1 MMNRFAVIDLETTG
15 VGNLDTILEIG
26 IVLVDGNE
34 IVLEWETLVNP
45 DRDVA
50 NTHIHGVNPGMFS
63 TAPVFEEIQNDIAKL
78 LDGRIL
84 VAHNLPFDRRMLNQQ
99 ITRFRNDFELGA
111 GFCTYKATRLSLNDA
126 CQKFGINNSQSHRAI
141 TDARVAALLLNA
153 TFQNDQT
160 FSPVSI
166 SYDDSIPMSRTLA
179 RGAFAEED
187 RINSSKI
194 RRIARSTS
202 MPQISDAEMSY
213 LDALS
218 SGLSD
223 LHLSEMEIA
232 HLDEWAAFLGL
243 TRDQRQK
250 AHQSYFDS
258 FLIAAERDGIITTE
272 EKRLIDQL
280 GLILEVDHE
289 PILVSPQADSTVF
302 SAGIRVCFT
311 GSAKDSSGEDLLRG
325 NLEALATSKGLIPV
339 ESVSKSGCDVLIA
352 ADKNSMSGKAKKA
365 KGWGMPVLSV
375 QEFLDWAN

>member
-1 MMNRFAVIDLETTG
+1 MVNRFAVIDLETTG
-15 VGNLDTILEIG
+15 LGNLDTILEIG

-50 NTHIHGVNPGMFS
+50 NTHIHGVDPGMFS
-63 TAPVFEEIQNDIAKL
+63 TAPIFEEIQNDVAKL

-84 VAHNLPFDRRMLNQQ
+84 VAHNLPFDRKMLNQQ
-99 ITRFRNDFELGA
+99 LSRLRNDFELGT
-111 GFCTYKATRLSLNDA
+111 GFCTYKATKLSLKDA
-126 CQKFGINNSQSHRAI
+126 CEHYGISNAQSHRAI

-153 TFQNDQT
+153 TFEDGQT
-160 FSPVSI
+160 FVPVSI
-166 SYDDSIPMSRTLA
+166 GFDDSLPMSRTLA
-179 RGAFAEED
+179 RGAFAEEA

-202 MPQISDAEMSY
+202 IPQISDAEMYY

-232 HLDEWAAFLGL
+232 HLDEWAKFLGL
-243 TRDQRQK
+243 TDIQRK
-250 AHQSYFDS
+250 TAHQSYFDS
-258 FLIAAERDGIITTE
+258 FVRAAERDGIITQE
-272 EKRLIDQL
+272 EKLLIDQL
-280 GLILEVDHE
+280 GLILEVDHR
-289 PILVSPQADSTVF
+289 PIIITPQADASVLR
-302 SAGIRVCFT
+302 AGVRVCFT
-311 GSAKDSSGEDLLRG
+311 GSAKDSSGKDLLRSD
-325 NLEALATSKGLIPV
+325 LETLAESKGLTVV

-365 KGWGMPVLSV
+365 KGWGISVLSV
-375 QEFLDWAN
+375 QEFLDWTN

>member
-1 MMNRFAVIDLETTG
+1 MANRFAVIDLETTG

-45 DRDVA
+45 NRDVA
-50 NTHIHGVNPGMFS
+50 NSHIHGVDPGMFS
-63 TAPVFEEIQNDIAKL
+63 TAPVFEEIQNDVAKL

-99 ITRFRNDFELGA
+99 LARTRSDFELGA
-111 GFCTYKATRLSLNDA
+111 GFCTYKATKLSLNDA
-126 CQKFGINNSQSHRAI
+126 CQQYGINNSHAHRAI

-153 TFQNDQT
+153 TFIDDRS
-160 FSPVSI
+160 FIPASI
-166 SYDDSIPMSRTLA
+166 QFDDSIPMSRTLA
-179 RGAFAEED
+179 RGAFTEEN

-194 RRIARSTS
+194 RRIARATS
-202 MPQISDAEMSY
+202 MPQVSDAEMSY

-232 HLDEWAAFLGL
+232 HLDEWAEFLGL
-243 TRDQRQK
+243 TPEQRSK

-258 FLIAAERDGIITTE
+258 FVRAAKRDGIITTE

-280 GLILEVDHE
+280 GLILEVRHE
-289 PILVSPQADSTVF
+289 PILVTPQADKSVLQIG
-302 SAGIRVCFT
+302 SKVCFT
-311 GSAKDSSGEDLLRG
+311 GSAKDDSGRDLLRSD
-325 NLEALATSKGLIPV
+325 LETLAKSKSLIPIEVVSKG
-339 ESVSKSGCDVLIA
+339 GCDVLVA

-365 KGWGMPVLSV
+365 KGWGIPVLSV
-375 QEFLDWAN
+375 QEFLDWTK

>member
-1 MMNRFAVIDLETTG
+1 MVNRFAVIDLETTG

-34 IVLEWETLVNP
+34 IVLEWETLINP
-45 DRDVA
+45 NRDVS
-50 NTHIHGVNPGMFS
+50 NSHIHGVDPGMFS
-63 TAPVFEEIQNDIAKL
+63 TAPVFEEIQNDVAKL

-99 ITRFRNDFELGA
+99 LSRIRSDFELGV
-111 GFCTYKATRLSLNDA
+111 GFCTYKATKLSLNDA
-126 CQKFGINNSQSHRAI
+126 CHQYGINNSQSHRAI

-153 TFQNDQT
+153 TFTDERSFT
-160 FSPVSI
+160 PVSI
-166 SYDDSIPMSRTLA
+166 NFNDSVPMARTLA
-179 RGAFAEED
+179 RGAFAEDD

-202 MPQISDAEMSY
+202 MPLISDSEMSY

-232 HLDEWAAFLGL
+232 HLDEWAGFLGL
-243 TRDQRQK
+243 TLEQRQK

-258 FLIAAERDGIITTE
+258 FVTAAERDGIITNE

-280 GLILEVDHE
+280 GLILEVKHD
-289 PILVSPQADSTVF
+289 PILVSPQSDSSVLAPGT
-302 SAGIRVCFT
+302 RVCFT
-311 GSAKDSSGEDLLRG
+311 GSAKDSSGSELVRSE
-325 NLEALATSKGLIPV
+325 LELLATSKGLVPV
-339 ESVSKSGCDVLIA
+339 DTVSKTGCDVLIA

>member
-1 MMNRFAVIDLETTG
+1 MVNRFAVIDLETTG
-15 VGNLDTILEIG
+15 LGNLDTILEIG

-45 DRDVA
+45 NRDVS
-50 NTHIHGVNPGMFS
+50 NSHIHGVDPGMFS
-63 TAPVFEEIQNDIAKL
+63 TAPIFEEIQNNVAKL

-99 ITRFRNDFELGA
+99 LARIRNDFELGT
-111 GFCTYKATRLSLNDA
+111 GYCTYKATKLSLDDA
-126 CQKFGINNSQSHRAI
+126 CQQYGINNSHAHRAI

-153 TFQNDQT
+153 TFRDDKS
-160 FSPVSI
+160 FSPASLNF
-166 SYDDSIPMSRTLA
+166 DDSVPTSRTLA
-179 RGAFAEED
+179 RGAFAEES

-194 RRIARSTS
+194 RRIARATS

-232 HLDEWAAFLGL
+232 HLDEWADFLGL
-243 TRDQRQK
+243 TIEQRKK

-258 FLIAAERDGIITTE
+258 FVTAAERDGIITTE

-289 PILVSPQADSTVF
+289 PILVTPQADSSEFV
-302 SAGIRVCFT
+302 AGARVCFT
-311 GSAKDSSGEDLLRG
+311 GSAKDDSGNDLLRSD
-325 NLEALATSKGLIPV
+325 LESLAVSKGLVPV
-339 ESVSKSGCDVLIA
+339 DTVSKSGCDILIA

-375 QEFLDWAN
+375 QEFLDWTK